1 MPAPTGAM
9 VYRDASV
16 IVAGVE
22 YANQLRKARLV
33 PDQPVQT
40 YRTLVPDGVVQD
52 ADSIVWTFELEGL
65 QINIAGGLAAFM
77 RTNSGTTQSITL
89 VPKIGSG
96 MPRATFTATILMP
109 EFGGE
114 QGAFLTQ
121 NLALPVNGAP
131 TFDTT
136 P

>member
-1 MPAPTGAM
+1 MPAPTGAY

-16 IVAGVE
+16 ICDGVE

-52 ADSIVWTFELEGL
+52 ADSIVWTFEIEGL
-65 QINIAGGLAAFM
+65 QINIAGGLAAYF
-77 RTNSGTTQSITL
+77 RTNSGNTGAFTL
-89 VPKIGSG
+89 IPKIGTG
-96 MPRATFTATILMP
+96 LPKATFNATMLMP

-114 QGAFLTQ
+114 QGSFLTQ
-121 NLALPVNGAP
+121 TLTLPVSGGV
-131 TFDTT
+131 TFGVT

>member
-1 MPAPTGAM
+1 MPAPIGAM
-9 VYRDASV
+9 AFRDASV

-121 NLALPVNGAP
+121 NLTLPVNGAP

>member
-16 IVAGVE
+16 NLDGVE

-40 YRTLVPDGVVQD
+40 YRTLVPDGAVQD
-52 ADSIVWTFELEGL
+52 ADSIVWTFEIEGL
-65 QINIAGGLAAFM
+65 QINIAGGLAAYM
-77 RTNSGTTQSITL
+77 RTNSGNIGTFIL
-89 VPKIGSG
+89 IPKIGSG
-96 MPRATFTATILMP
+96 NPRATFTGTILMP

-121 NLALPVNGAP
+121 TLTIPVNGKP
-131 TFDTT
+131 TFDTA